1 MTGFAGATQD
11 LAPGTA
17 LSLTI
22 RSVNHRFL
30 DLHLRFAPGCEAL
43 EPVFR
48 AELKRALVRGHVEL
62 TLAVDR
68 SSSPGA
74 RPAGPA
80 FDPVG
85 LRVFLASFDE
95 AALAHTLACRP
106 DLNALALVPGLLASS
121 AHTPVPEDAM
131 RKAAPVLLARAL
143 TGLQAMRV
151 HEGQALAASMVPLL
165 EELAALAREAASLRE
180 EAQPAHLARLA
191 SRMRALVDR
200 DADPNRLLAEAALLA
215 QRGDIEEELTRLH
228 THLAHFRTILD
239 GGGEAGKK
247 LDFLLQEMNREAN
260 TILSKTGGTTGAGER
275 ITAAGLAMKSAIE
288 KLREQ
293 AQNIE

>member
-1 MTGFAGATQD
+1 MTGYAGATHD
-11 LAPGTA
+11 LRPGTA

-30 DLHLRFAPGCEAL
+30 DLNLRLAPGCEAL
-43 EPVFR
+43 EPTFR
-48 AELKRALVRGHVEL
+48 AELKRALARGHVEL
-62 TLAVDR
+62 TLTVDR
-68 SSSPGA
+68 SSSPGT
-74 RPAGPA
+74 RPSGPA
-80 FDPVG
+80 FDPAA

-95 AALAHTLACRP
+95 AARAHTLACRP

-121 AHTPVPEDAM
+121 THTPIAEDVV
-131 RKAAPVLLARAL
+131 RETAPALLNRAL
-143 TGLQAMRV
+143 AALQAMRV

-165 EELAALAREAASLRE
+165 DELTALAREATSLRE

-228 THLAHFRTILD
+228 THLAHFRAILN

-275 ITAAGLAMKSAIE
+275 ITVAGLAMKSAIE